1 MEIVTKIAPLVLAII
16 MLGLGLGLSIKDFTR
31 ILRVPKDFFVGF
43 FSQLVILPI
52 VALGIIFFIDMVGYV
67 DIKSKVMVIIA
78 TLFLSS
84 VVYWWWWSTYKIY
97 QLSKFLSETEHRL
110 YDVTTSLK
118 EIRQSLRDDS
128 IN

>member
-1 MEIVTKIAPLVLAII
+1 MEYDKLIRQTKIWAVA
-16 MLGLGLGLSIKDFTR
+16 GR
-31 ILRVPKDFFVGF
+31 
-43 FSQLVILPI
+43 ILPI

>member
-1 MEIVTKIAPLVLAII
+1 
-16 MLGLGLGLSIKDFTR
+16 
-31 ILRVPKDFFVGF
+31 
-43 FSQLVILPI
+43 
-52 VALGIIFFIDMVGYV
+52 
-67 DIKSKVMVIIA
+67 
-78 TLFLSS
+78 
-84 VVYWWWWSTYKIY
+84 TYKIY